1 MKPVLL
7 SLVVSLA
14 TASAGDWPNWRGP
27 HFDGSS
33 DEASLPT
40 KADPASALWKAA
52 MPGPAAS
59 SPIVAAG
66 KVFITTTDEKE
77 KSLLGICFDAVSGK
91 ELWRKSIGSGFS
103 ADERS
108 NYANPS
114 PATDGKTVI
123 FHFATGDT
131 AAFDFSG
138 NELWKRNMQKD
149 YGTYA
154 IQWTPASSPI
164 ITDGLAIFQVLQRNS
179 AFEFGGQ
186 KKGNPDGPNDSYL
199 LALETATGKEV
210 WKSIRPSDA
219 AAESLESFS
228 TPMPWSS
235 EGRRELLVTG
245 GDCISGHDLKSGREL
260 WRSVSWNP
268 EKIGHW
274 RLVPGPIAG
283 DGIILACAPKRA
295 PVYAF
300 KAGATGT
307 VSLDA
312 TAWISSKDHGTEDVS
327 SDVSTPLFYK
337 GRFYVVNSDRK
348 SVCCVEPKS
357 GKLLW
362 EHRVEGG
369 TKIESSPV
377 AGAGRIYFQD
387 MRANLTIMDAADQP
401 KVVFSGP
408 LSEGTEQ
415 KDVRSSIA
423 LADGRLYI
431 RTASHL
437 YCFGAN
443 P

>member
-1 MKPVLL
+1 MKPALL
-7 SLVVSLA
+7 SLLVSLA

-40 KADPASALWKAA
+40 KADPASALWKVA

-66 KVFITTTDEKE
+66 KVFITTTDEQE
-77 KSLLGICFDAVSGK
+77 KSLLGICFDAVTGK

-138 NELWKRNMQKD
+138 KELWKRNMQKD

-154 IQWTPASSPI
+154 IQWTPASSPV

-199 LALETATGKEV
+199 LALDTASGKEV

-307 VSLDA
+307 VSLDD
-312 TAWISSKDHGTEDVS
+312 TVWISSKDHGTEDVS

-377 AGAGRIYFQD
+377 AGAGHIYFQD

-408 LSEGTEQ
+408 MGEGTEQ

-437 YCFGAN
+437 YCIGAN

>member
-1 MKPVLL
+1 
-7 SLVVSLA
+7 
-14 TASAGDWPNWRGP
+14 
-27 HFDGSS
+27 
-33 DEASLPT
+33 
-40 KADPASALWKAA
+40 
-52 MPGPAAS
+52 
-59 SPIVAAG
+59 
-66 KVFITTTDEKE
+66 
-77 KSLLGICFDAVSGK
+77 
-91 ELWRKSIGSGFS
+91 
-103 ADERS
+103 
-108 NYANPS
+108 
-114 PATDGKTVI
+114 
-123 FHFATGDT
+123 
-131 AAFDFSG
+131 
-138 NELWKRNMQKD
+138 MQKD

-154 IQWTPASSPI
+154 IQWTPASSPV

-199 LALETATGKEV
+199 LALETATGKEI

-312 TAWISSKDHGTEDVS
+312 AAWISSKDNGTEDVS

-408 LSEGTEQ
+408 ISEGTEQ

>member
-1 MKPVLL
+1 
-7 SLVVSLA
+7 
-14 TASAGDWPNWRGP
+14 
-27 HFDGSS
+27 
-33 DEASLPT
+33 
-40 KADPASALWKAA
+40 
-52 MPGPAAS
+52 
-59 SPIVAAG
+59 
-66 KVFITTTDEKE
+66 
-77 KSLLGICFDAVSGK
+77 
-91 ELWRKSIGSGFS
+91 
-103 ADERS
+103 
-108 NYANPS
+108 
-114 PATDGKTVI
+114 
-123 FHFATGDT
+123 
-131 AAFDFSG
+131 
-138 NELWKRNMQKD
+138 
-149 YGTYA
+149 
-154 IQWTPASSPI
+154 
-164 ITDGLAIFQVLQRNS
+164 
-179 AFEFGGQ
+179 
-186 KKGNPDGPNDSYL
+186 
-199 LALETATGKEV
+199 
-210 WKSIRPSDA
+210 
-219 AAESLESFS
+219 
-228 TPMPWSS
+228 MPWSS
-235 EGRRELLVTG
+235 DSRRELLVTG

-307 VSLDA
+307 VSLDD

-377 AGAGRIYFQD
+377 AGAGHIYFQD

-408 LSEGTEQ
+408 MGEGPEQ

-437 YCFGAN
+437 YCFGSN